1 MNFTTQKLQK
11 SQIEILVTLPFSE
24 FEPHLKKAA
33 GLIAETAKIEGFR
46 PGKVPYNV
54 VKNHV
59 GEHAVYERAAEEA
72 VRHTWGE
79 IIQKVLSE
87 EPFKT
92 HPFIGRP
99 DITVTKLAPGNE
111 FVYKVT
117 ASYVPEVKLPD
128 DYAAIGKRVVKDKKE
143 ISVEGEEVQKTL
155 DWIRES
161 RSDLIAVERTAALG
175 DAVEIDFE
183 MRHGGVKIE
192 SGEAK
197 NHSFVLGK
205 ARFIPGF
212 EDALV
217 GMATGEE
224 KTFTLVVPAD
234 WRDKSLSGKA
244 LDTKVSMRLVK
255 ERKMPELDEKFVK
268 TLGAFDSVDS
278 LKKNIHEGIA
288 EEKKEKEKQRIRIM
302 IVDEIAKKSEMDVP
316 DILVA
321 SEIEKMLGEI
331 KSGVEQMG
339 MVWEDYLQHIKK
351 TVEELKISWQEG
363 AMRRVRT
370 ALALREIGHREK
382 IEPAPEEVEDAVQK
396 YLRQFP
402 APEARPSRNGTF
414 GREAEKTINLDDLRD
429 HIRGVL
435 RNEKVFEFLEK
446 VG

>member
-1 MNFTTQKLQK
+1 MNYSVTNLPK
-11 SQIEILVTLPFSE
+11 SHVEIVVTIPFSE
-24 FEPHLKKAA
+24 FEPHVKKAA
-33 GLIAETAKIEGFR
+33 GSISETAKIEGFR
-46 PGKVPYNV
+46 PGKAPYEV

-59 GEHAVYERAAEEA
+59 GEHAIYERAAEEA

-79 IIQKVLSE
+79 IIKQVLSE
-87 EPFKT
+87 EPFAT

-128 DYAAIGKRVVKDKKE
+128 DYVAIAKRVRGGKKE
-143 ISVEGEEVQKTL
+143 IMVEDEEVQKTL

-161 RSDLIAVERTAALG
+161 RSELIIVDRTAALG

-205 ARFIPGF
+205 AKFIPGF

-217 GMATGEE
+217 GMKTGEE
-224 KTFTLVVPAD
+224 KTFTLVVPSD
-234 WRDKSLSGKA
+234 WRDQSLAGKA
-244 LDTKVSMRLVK
+244 IATNVTMRSVK
-255 ERKMPELDEKFVK
+255 ERKMPEMNDKFAK
-268 TLGAFDSVDS
+268 TLGAFDSVDA
-278 LKKNIHEGIA
+278 LTKNIREGIG

-302 IVDEIAKKSEMDVP
+302 IVDEIAKGAAMEVP
-316 DILVA
+316 DILIA

-339 MVWEDYLQHIKK
+339 MQFEDYLQHIGK
-351 TVEELKISWQEG
+351 TVEELKASWQDE
-363 AMRRVRT
+363 ALRRVRT
-370 ALALREIGHREK
+370 ALVLREIGHREK

-396 YLRQFP
+396 YLQQFP
-402 APEARPSRNGTF
+402 APE
-414 GREAEKTINLDDLRD
+414 EAEKTINPEDLRV
-429 HIRGVL
+429 HAAGVL
-435 RNEKVFEFLEK
+435 RNEKVFEFLEN
-446 VG
+446 VE

>member
-1 MNFTTQKLQK
+1 MDFTTQKLPK

-24 FEPHLKKAA
+24 FEPHVKKAA
-33 GLIAETAKIEGFR
+33 ALIAETAKIEGFR
-46 PGKVPYNV
+46 PGKAPYTQ

-59 GEHAVYERAAEEA
+59 GEHAIYERAAEEA
-72 VRHTWGE
+72 VRHTWAE
-79 IIQKVLSE
+79 VIREVLGK
-87 EPFKT
+87 EPFQT

-128 DYAAIGKRVVKDKKE
+128 DCAAIAKRVAKDKKE
-143 ISVEGEEVQKTL
+143 VGVEDEEVQKTL

-161 RSDLIAVERTAALG
+161 RSELIVVERTAALG

-183 MRHGGVKIE
+183 MRHGKVKIE

-197 NHSFVLGK
+197 NHSFILGK
-205 ARFIPGF
+205 AKFIPGF

-234 WRDKSLSGKA
+234 WRDTSLSGKA
-244 LDTKVSMRLVK
+244 LDTKVNVRSVK
-255 ERKMPELDEKFVK
+255 ERKMPELDEQFVK
-268 TLGAFDSVDS
+268 TLGAFDSVDA

-302 IVDEIAKKSEMDVP
+302 IVDEIAKGAAMEVP

-321 SEIEKMLGEI
+321 SEIEKMLHEI

-351 TVEELKISWQEG
+351 TIEELKTSWQDE

-370 ALALREIGHREK
+370 ALVLREIGHREK
-382 IEPAPEEVEDAVQK
+382 IEPAPEEIADAVQK
-396 YLRQFP
+396 YLQQFP
-402 APEARPSRNGTF
+402 APEK
-414 GREAEKTINLDDLRD
+414 AEKTINPDDLRD

-435 RNEKVFEFLEK
+435 RNEKVFEFLEN
-446 VG
+446 VE

>member
-1 MNFTTQKLQK
+1 MNFTTQKLPK

-24 FEPHLKKAA
+24 FEPHVKKAA
-33 GLIAETAKIEGFR
+33 ALISETAKIEGFR
-46 PGKVPYNV
+46 PGKAPYTQ
-54 VKNHV
+54 VKDTV
-59 GEHAVYERAAEEA
+59 GEHAIYERAAEEA
-72 VRHTWGE
+72 VRHTWAE
-79 IIQKVLSE
+79 VIRDVLDA

-99 DITVTKLAPGNE
+99 DITVTKLAPDNE
-111 FVYKVT
+111 FIYKVT

-128 DYAAIGKRVVKDKKE
+128 DYATIAKRVRKDKKE
-143 ISVEGEEVQKTL
+143 VSVEDEEVQKTL

-197 NHSFVLGK
+197 NHSFILGK
-205 ARFIPGF
+205 AKFIPGF

-224 KTFTLVVPAD
+224 KTFTLVVPSDPPAGGVGHL
-234 WRDKSLSGKA
+234 KEFAGKA
-244 LDTKVSMRLVK
+244 LDTKVSMRSVK
-255 ERKMPELDEKFVK
+255 ERKMPDLDEEFVK
-268 TLGAFDSVDS
+268 TLGAFDSVDA

-302 IVDEIAKKSEMDVP
+302 IVDEIAKGSEMDVP
-316 DILVA
+316 DILIA
-321 SEIEKMLGEI
+321 SEIEKMLMEI

-339 MVWEDYLQHIKK
+339 MQFEDYLQHIKK
-351 TVEELKISWQEG
+351 TIEELKSGWQDE

-370 ALALREIGHREK
+370 ALALREIGYREK
-382 IEPAPEEVEDAVQK
+382 IEPAPEEVEEAVQK

-402 APEARPSRNGTF
+402 APE
-414 GREAEKTINLDDLRD
+414 EAEKTINPDDLAD
-429 HIRGVL
+429 HARGVL
-435 RNEKVFEFLEK
+435 RNEKVFEFLEH
-446 VG
+446 VE